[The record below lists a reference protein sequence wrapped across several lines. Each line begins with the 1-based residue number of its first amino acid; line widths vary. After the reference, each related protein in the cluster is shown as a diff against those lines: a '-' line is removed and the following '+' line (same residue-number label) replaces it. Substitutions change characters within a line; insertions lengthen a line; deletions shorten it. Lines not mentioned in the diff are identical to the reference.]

1 MSSSN
6 LGKSHEWIEGLT
18 SSHLFWLRFFR
29 EMIWTDAKKGK
40 QKQLGIFFKT
50 TKIPTLQIKT
60 LIRERRWGHP
70 ETNGSPV

>member
-1 MSSSN
+1 MSSN

-18 SSHLFWLRFFR
+18 SSHFFWLRFFR
-29 EMIWTDAKKGK
+29 EMIWNDVKKETK
-40 QKQLGIFFKT
+40 LLGIFFKT

-70 ETNGSPV
+70 ETKGLTG